1 MFGNENESREVIMAA
16 IREVAAIVSEMSGI
30 QLGERQYSMIES
42 RLKSRIIKLELGTFS
57 KYIKYLKRN
66 QEAESQTLLSLITT
80 HHTYFFREFL
90 HFEYL
95 LNKGLKRLIDRTRAR
110 GEKVIRIWSAAA
122 SRGQEAYSLAMFFD
136 FHLKAIAPDLT
147 FEIWG
152 TDVDPESIATAKNGV
167 YRVEELRQSPAMYLQ
182 DQWVRGKG
190 DISEFTKA
198 KESLKKKCQFRVENL
213 LKCEGFLTGKM
224 FDLIFCRNVFIYFNP
239 EQIKKITN
247 SMLNHLDPQGLL
259 FLGASETLTGI
270 DVKVESTGTSVYQHR
285 VDTPKSVLS
294 GIKSATAQVLGRGTT
309 PVEEVV
315 KPLEVLCVDDSG
327 VILSLL
333 KKILT
338 KDAGF
343 IVKATARNG
352 IEAMEKLKSE
362 TFDFVTLDLHMPE
375 MDGVTFLKETQ
386 FIKRPPVL
394 VISSVNREDL
404 SIGQKALEYG
414 AADYVEKPSLENV
427 AQAGNEIRSK
437 IKSILSMHKQAA
449 PSAHKP
455 STVDVKTSPAPG
467 PAAEAASVE
476 RASQIKKVL
485 IVDDSKTI
493 RQILNKIISE
503 DPGLKVVAEAERPS
517 QVEALI
523 QKHKPDVITLDI
535 QMPEMDGVALLKIIH
550 PKYHIPTVMIS
561 AISKEEGPQVLQALE
576 AGAIDYIQK
585 PQLNDLD
592 EVSKIIRERINIAAG
607 AKVRRRSATPR
618 RSAVKTKNF
627 EKQSLIVLGASTG
640 GTEAIREILQ
650 SLPSGIPPILIVQH
664 IPPVFSAAFANRLNE
679 ICLFK
684 VHEAKNGEEVR
695 ENNVYIAPGGT
706 QMGVLAQAGK
716 LIIQITDDS
725 PVNRHKP
732 SVDYLFQ
739 SVARAK
745 LSRVTAVILTGMG
758 GDGSK
763 MMKVL
768 RDQGAHTIAQNEETC
783 VIFGMPKEAIKLG
796 GAEFVLGLDEISQ
809 KMLDLSLERPVRK
822 IG

>member
-1 MFGNENESREVIMAA
+1 MFGNEGESRDVVMAV
-16 IREVAAIVSEMSGI
+16 IREVAGIVSEMSGI

-42 RLKSRIIKLELGTFS
+42 RLKSRIIKLELHTFS
-57 KYIKYLKRN
+57 RYIKYLKRN
-66 QEAESQTLLSLITT
+66 LEAESQTLLSLITT

-167 YRVEELRQSPAMYLQ
+167 YRVEDLRQSPAMYLQ

-198 KESLKKKCQFRVENL
+198 KESLKKKCHFKVENL
-213 LKCEGFLTGKM
+213 LKCEGFLNGKM

-247 SMLNHLDPQGLL
+247 LMLNHLDPQGLL

-285 VDTPKSVLS
+285 VDVPKDVLS
-294 GIKSATAQVLGRGTT
+294 GIKSATAYALGRAMK
-309 PVEEVV
+309 PAEAISR
-315 KPLEVLCVDDSG
+315 PLEVLCVDDSG
-327 VILSLL
+327 VIISLL

-338 KDAGF
+338 KESGF

-352 IEAMEKLKSE
+352 VEAMEKLRAD
-362 TFDFVTLDLHMPE
+362 TFDFITLDLHMPE

-386 FIKRPPVL
+386 FTKRPPVL

-404 SIGQKALEYG
+404 SIGKKALEYG
-414 AADYVEKPSLENV
+414 ASDYVEKPSLENV

-437 IKSILSMHKQAA
+437 IKSILSMQKQTESPGRKAA
-449 PSAHKP
+449 IEVPGAL
-455 STVDVKTSPAPG
+455 STAPTEVADAG
-467 PAAEAASVE
+467 RELKV
-476 RASQIKKVL
+476 KKVL

-523 QKHKPDVITLDI
+523 VKHKPDVITLDI

-592 EVSKIIRERINIAAG
+592 EVSKVIRERINIAAG
-607 AKVRRRSATPR
+607 AKIRRRTASPR
-618 RSAVKTKNF
+618 RSAIKTKNF

-650 SLPSGIPPILIVQH
+650 SLPSAIPPILIVQH
-664 IPPVFSAAFANRLNE
+664 IPPVFSTAFANRLNDL
-679 ICLFK
+679 CLFK
-684 VHEAKNGEEVR
+684 VHEAKDGEEVL

-706 QMGVLAQAGK
+706 QMGVRAEANK
-716 LIIQITDDS
+716 LVIQITDEA

-739 SVARAK
+739 SVAQAK
-745 LSRVTAVILTGMG
+745 LSRLTAVILTGMG

-763 MMKVL
+763 TMKVL

-796 GAEFVLGLDEISQ
+796 GAEFVLGLDEIAQ